1 MDANG
6 NFKVEVSIEELEA
19 LRATIRTL
27 NGEKNGLFGLLRQ
40 LKNGE
45 TSLEELYIN
54 GNELRIVRAPDAP
67 VTNGTTAA
75 VPTAGE
81 NSNGSDPAEDIRG
94 PAVPEPEPEL
104 ATAGGGSKRKS

>member
-6 NFKVEVSIEELEA
+6 NFKVEVNIEELEA
-19 LRATIRTL
+19 LRATIRNL

-67 VTNGTTAA
+67 AANGTTAA

-81 NSNGSDPAEDIRG
+81 NRNGSDPAEDIRG
-94 PAVPEPEPEL
+94 PAVPESTPEL